1 MTATTNKVDISVGKV
16 PNNLEAIPQ
25 LLEEFAGDAAALTT
39 GGDDAR
45 QRLLT
50 TSRSIV
56 QALETPH
63 ETMLQHCFAQVARQL
78 QQLQF
83 NFDRY

>member
-1 MTATTNKVDISVGKV
+1 MTASTNKVDISIGRV

-25 LLEEFAGDAAALTT
+25 LLEELAGDAAALAT

-45 QRLLT
+45 QRLLN

-63 ETMLQHCFAQVARQL
+63 ETILQQCFAQVAHQL

-83 NFDRY
+83 NFDRC